1 MLSELFSQRTPVQSQ
16 HRGRGALVLLGVLHH
31 RSKQR
36 LLDLMK
42 HHVVELATT
51 LTIQGAKKVSNRF
64 SGTFF
69 EGWRPFMTL

>member
-16 HRGRGALVLLGVLHH
+16 HRRCGALVLLGVLHH

-36 LLDLMK
+36 LLDLLK
-42 HHVVELATT
+42 HHVVELTTT

-69 EGWRPFMTL
+69 KGWRDFLIL

>member
-1 MLSELFSQRTPVQSQ
+1 MLSELFSQRTPIQSQ

-51 LTIQGAKKVSNRF
+51 LTI
-64 SGTFF
+64 
-69 EGWRPFMTL
+69 

>member
-51 LTIQGAKKVSNRF
+51 LAIQGAKKVSNRF

-69 EGWRPFMTL
+69 EGWRDFLIL